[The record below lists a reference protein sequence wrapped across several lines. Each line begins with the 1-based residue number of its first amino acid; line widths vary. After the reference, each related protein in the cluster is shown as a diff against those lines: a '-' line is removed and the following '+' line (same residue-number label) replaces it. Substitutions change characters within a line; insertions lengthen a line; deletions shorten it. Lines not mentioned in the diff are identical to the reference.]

1 MGRRSGP
8 HLTAEALSEA
18 GLVAGSKFSLQIEDD
33 GPGVPAGETRGNIW
47 AWGARR
53 RNDTGQVVLGFFIV
67 RDIATHY
74 DDDVA
79 LGTVLSGGLQAAVP
93 LPGAILAKT
102 S

>member
-1 MGRRSGP
+1 MMTGQ
-8 HLTAEALSEA
+8 
-18 GLVAGSKFSLQIEDD
+18 VF
-33 GPGVPAGETRGNIW
+33 
-47 AWGARR
+47 RR
-53 RNDTGQVVLGFFIV
+53 RNVRKYLGVGGAPTKRYRASGLGLFIV